1 MAGRSDGTYQS
12 FMDALRRLVAGHPTE
27 SRNVELA
34 ARNRLRITIVS
45 VAREARKS
53 RTLIGSIGC
62 PYPDVREEV
71 LRHGGEL
78 ANGSKKRRAADTVA
92 TLRAKNQR
100 LREDIRALATR
111 LNDAA
116 LRIDELERRLHAEG
130 H

>member
-12 FMDALRRLVAGHPTE
+12 FMDALRRLAAGRPTE
-27 SRNVELA
+27 SRNVDLA

-71 LRHGGEL
+71 LRRSGEL
-78 ANGSKKRRAADTVA
+78 ADGSKKRRAGDTVSS
-92 TLRAKNQR
+92 LRAKNQK
-100 LREDIRALATR
+100 LQKDIRTLATR

-116 LRIDELERRLHAEG
+116 LRIDELERRSRAEG
-130 H
+130 N